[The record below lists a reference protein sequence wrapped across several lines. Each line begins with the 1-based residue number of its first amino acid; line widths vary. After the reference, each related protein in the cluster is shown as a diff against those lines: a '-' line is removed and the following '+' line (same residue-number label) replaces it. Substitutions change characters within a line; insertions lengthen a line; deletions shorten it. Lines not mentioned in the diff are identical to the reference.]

1 MSQGVLVS
9 NSNDMLKGMSQ
20 ATAVK
25 LLANNFDPNVLRTND
40 VLLKDEWI
48 QYDKAVI
55 EVARQ
60 RLIGV
65 ADLMNAGLRYPVPNA
80 LGVTRIE
87 WQQVSDMEPAQVSMS
102 GVTQGNNDRVEYALT
117 GVPLPIIHKD
127 FNINIRALHASRN
140 GGSPLD
146 TTQARIAA
154 KLVAEMQEYILFN
167 GYANIKMQNSTIYGY
182 KTFPNRNTGSLTAG
196 AWDATPVGD
205 SILGDVLAMVQ
216 KAYDDHMYGPFILYV
231 PLNIYTYF
239 GNDFKS
245 NSDKSILTRIKEVAG
260 IKDVRPSE
268 NLTNEALLVQMSADV
283 VDIADGMQPT
293 VLSWESNGG
302 MLINYKVMSIMV
314 PRFKADFN
322 TQCGIVHY
330 T

>member
-1 MSQGVLVS
+1 MSKGVMIDNANTL
-9 NSNDMLKGMSQ
+9 
-20 ATAVK
+20 ATGGNTAAL
-25 LLANNFDPNVLRTND
+25 LLANNFDPSVLRTND
-40 VLLKDEWI
+40 VLQKDEWI
-48 QYDKAVI
+48 SFDNTVV

-65 ADLMNAGLRYPVPNA
+65 GDLMNAGLRYPVPNA

-87 WQQVSDMEPAQVSMS
+87 WENVSDMEPAEVNMS
-102 GVTQGNNDRVEYALT
+102 GVTEGRNDRVEYALN

-140 GGSPLD
+140 RGSPLD

-154 KLVAEMQEYILFN
+154 KLVSERLEQMLFN
-167 GYANIKMQNSTIYGY
+167 GVSSIKMQNSTIYGY

-205 SILGDVLAMVQ
+205 SIVADVLAMIQ

-231 PLNIYTYF
+231 PLNIYTYM
-239 GNDFKS
+239 GNDFKA
-245 NSDKSILTRIKEVAG
+245 NSDKSIINRVKEIAG
-260 IKDVRPSE
+260 ISDVRPTE
-268 NLTNEALLVQMSADV
+268 NLVNEALLVQMSSDV
-283 VDIADGMQPT
+283 VDMADGLQPT
-293 VLSWESNGG
+293 TLMWESHGG
-302 MLINYKVMSIMV
+302 MVLNFKVMAIMV
-314 PRFKADFN
+314 PRFKADFAG
-322 TQCGIVHY
+322 QSGIVHY